1 MNSFVVLKKY
11 LRLSGVLPWDSSHR
25 GKFISAALKCVFFAN
40 YFMVLWQTLWFV
52 LFEAVTFSEYSE
64 GLYYLNGSLL
74 MISWFT
80 AYSFGRKKFVQI
92 FEDLNK
98 IIGKRK

>member
-11 LRLSGVLPWDSSHR
+11 LRLSGVLPWDSSRH
-25 GKFISAALKCVFFAN
+25 GKCISTALKCVFFAN
-40 YFMVLWQTLWFV
+40 YLTVLSQTVWFV
-52 LFEAVTFSEYSE
+52 LFEAVTFSEFSE

-80 AYSFGRKKFVQI
+80 AYSFGRDKFVEI

-98 IIGKRK
+98 IIAKRE